1 MDTLG
6 DRLRAERERLGMSE
20 SELAAALNMK
30 IQILEDLESNDYHR
44 LAAAIYGKGF
54 IRLYAEYVNLEVE
67 PLLKEFTERYKE
79 QIGSSTP
86 SLDKPA
92 PRRVRKVERDGES
105 TAADGAQRVGGA
117 LGGWFSGL
125 RAAVREVATG
135 QRMTELA
142 ARLRLQQF
150 LEHDPWTRI
159 ALGVCVIL
167 LLVLVVSGISQWVR
181 RGIGGGE
188 QERNV
193 REQIELTHDVPEPYL
208 E

>member
-30 IQILEDLESNDYHR
+30 IQILEDLERNDYHR

-54 IRLYAEYVNLEVE
+54 IRLYAEYVNIEVE
-67 PLLKEFTERYKE
+67 PLLKEFTERYNE
-79 QIGSSTP
+79 QAASP
-86 SLDKPA
+86 SLSLHKPP
-92 PRRVRKVERDGES
+92 PRRVRNVERDGAPS
-105 TAADGAQRVGGA
+105 AADGAQRVAGA

-125 RAAVREVATG
+125 RATVREVANG
-135 QRMTELA
+135 QRLTELVT
-142 ARLRLQQF
+142 RLRLQQF
-150 LEHDPWTRI
+150 LEQDLRTRM

-167 LLVLVVSGISQWVR
+167 LLVLVISGISQWLR
-181 RGIGGGE
+181 RGIGGGQ
-188 QERNV
+188 QEPNARQ
-193 REQIELTHDVPEPYL
+193 RIELTHDVPEPYL